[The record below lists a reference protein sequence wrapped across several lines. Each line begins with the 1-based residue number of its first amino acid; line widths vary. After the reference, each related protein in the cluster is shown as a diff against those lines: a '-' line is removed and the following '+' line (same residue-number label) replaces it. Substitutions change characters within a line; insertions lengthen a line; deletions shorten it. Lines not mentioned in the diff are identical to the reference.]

1 MKLLT
6 FVLLLLSTS
15 TWAITVDELTEKAQ
29 QNDTDA
35 QFQLAEK
42 YLSGDG
48 VEASEQE
55 ARYWLERAASS
66 GNHGAIQTLITLSL
80 QQSQDSKHLNQA
92 IYWLTQLAI
101 DGDTQAQLKLG
112 ELYEEQTAPPKALDM
127 AEIWYRI
134 AAQHDENAQL
144 GYERVLEQ
152 KFNAQRAKQVSSIDQ
167 LEVAFDSPEIELNP
181 VEKSKASAS
190 NAAEPWIY
198 VVAALVLAIVAL
210 LVWHKKTM
218 NTFAQQERNADA
230 KSSQETLKL
239 REQIKMQDTTLKQQ
253 KRQLDTLYRQFKKLQ
268 ASKQPSVEPTTARD
282 NKLALACAVFGYKT
296 TNIPSSKEVKA
307 RYKQLCKIYHP
318 DLQGSEEEMKRLN
331 GALKIV
337 LTSVNN

>member
-15 TWAITVDELTEKAQ
+15 TWAITVDELTDKAQ
-29 QNDTDA
+29 NNDADA

-42 YLSGDG
+42 YLAGDG
-48 VEASEQE
+48 VNASDQE
-55 ARYWLERAASS
+55 ARYWLERAATA
-66 GNHGAIQTLITLSL
+66 GNQGAIQALINLSL
-80 QQSQDSKHLNQA
+80 QQSHDSKHLNQA

-101 DGDTQAQLKLG
+101 NGDTQAQVKLG
-112 ELYEEQTAPPKALDM
+112 QLYEQQTAPPKALDM

-134 AAQHDENAQL
+134 AAKHDENAQL

-152 KFNAQRAKQVSSIDQ
+152 QFNAQRAKQVSSIDQ
-167 LEVAFDSPEIELNP
+167 LEVAFDSPEVELNP
-181 VEKSKASAS
+181 VEKSKANASDDSAQ
-190 NAAEPWIY
+190 PWIY
-198 VVAALVLAIVAL
+198 VVATLVIAIMAL
-210 LVWHKKTM
+210 LVWHKKTV
-218 NTFAQQERNADA
+218 NSLAQQERNADA

-239 REQIKMQDTTLKQQ
+239 REQVKMQDTTLKQQ

-268 ASKQPSVEPTTARD
+268 ASKQPSVEPTVKD
-282 NKLALACAVFGYKT
+282 NKLALACAVFGYKA

>member
-15 TWAITVDELTEKAQ
+15 SWAMTVDELTEKAQ
-29 QNDTDA
+29 HNDTDA
-35 QFQLAEK
+35 QFQLAER
-42 YLSGDG
+42 YLAGDG
-48 VEASEQE
+48 VEASDQE
-55 ARYWLERAASS
+55 ARYWLERAATA
-66 GNHGAIQTLITLSL
+66 GNQGAIQTLITLSL
-80 QQSQDSKHLNQA
+80 KQSQDSKHLNQA

-101 DGDTQAQLKLG
+101 NGDTQAQARLG
-112 ELYEEQTAPPKALDM
+112 ELYEKQSEPPNALDM

-134 AAQHDENAQL
+134 AAKHDENAQL

-167 LEVAFDSPEIELNP
+167 LEVAFDSPEIKLNP

-190 NAAEPWIY
+190 NSAQPWIY
-198 VVAALVLAIVAL
+198 LVAALVIAIMAL
-210 LVWHKKTM
+210 LVWHRKTL
-218 NTFAQQERNADA
+218 NALAQQERNTDVRA
-230 KSSQETLKL
+230 SQETLKL
-239 REQIKMQDTTLKQQ
+239 REQVKIQDSTLRQQ

-268 ASKQPSVEPTTARD
+268 ASKQTSAEPAAKD
-282 NKLALACAVFGYKT
+282 NKLALACAVFGYKA